1 MVSGPRSPRWS
12 GGALA
17 CAAVAAALLCPGL
30 AAAQIAGHGATSTP
44 SFDSPGG
51 ALGTS
56 NSEARKAAPERQP
69 PALPGAASAGGAAP
83 ATKLPTDMSP
93 NDALFDA
100 INRGDID
107 AARDSISRGA
117 DLGAHNLLG
126 MTPMELSVDLGRNDI
141 SFLLLSYRGGDGAGQ
156 SQSPATAAA
165 GAKPAAGKT
174 AKHGPGAKQAPVAV
188 AAPRTP
194 RLFAGDGG
202 TPIPAAGFLGFDAGR
217 SQP

>member
-1 MVSGPRSPRWS
+1 MTSFVPFAPIVSGR
-12 GGALA
+12 LA
-17 CAAVAAALLCPGL
+17 VAVVAAALVCPGL
-30 AAAQIAGHGATSTP
+30 AAAQIPGHSATSTP

-141 SFLLLSYRGGDGAGQ
+141 SFLLLSYRGGDGGGQ
-156 SQSPATAAA
+156 GQSPATAAA

-174 AKHGPGAKQAPVAV
+174 AKHAPSGKQAPVAT